1 MTFVVFASQRHC
13 WNGLSWLDIKV
24 LTPLRMTLFT
34 HYPPSRCL
42 QYIPLVL
49 SPSRKAPSLGFTTVD
64 WFSMGPSIMSDNR
77 KQVSVPCHCCR
88 SFGFVCIC
96 RKQWKVQ
103 IRTWMGRWSSRNL
116 WTICKIMRKTW
127 NLFSRAWTEG
137 ELVCNYP
144 QISCYS
150 LGTCLS
156 YPTNQM
162 FCSDLGVIL
171 IGDELSSS
179 IVIQVKYILRRS
191 WSHSRTLVFTYHDSM
206 PRRSYKG
213 KILGWSSIP
222 LRFWSILS
230 VYLLLPVWFIFSRVY
245 GFVFNFVNSMDKN
258 GTMTIDWNEWSND
271 PLLQP
276 KENNIP
282 EITLYWKHSTVR
294 RVGGR
299 GLWTSYPP
307 SREQFYFTLIW
318 VHSVSTD
325 KIPESSKL
333 WMGMLILLHR
343 LTLWMDVR
351 HQLSL
356 ISV

>member
-1 MTFVVFASQRHC
+1 MIQ
-13 WNGLSWLDIKV
+13 IK
-24 LTPLRMTLFT
+24 
-34 HYPPSRCL
+34 
-42 QYIPLVL
+42 
-49 SPSRKAPSLGFTTVD
+49 
-64 WFSMGPSIMSDNR
+64 W
-77 KQVSVPCHCCR
+77 
-88 SFGFVCIC
+88 
-96 RKQWKVQ
+96 
-103 IRTWMGRWSSRNL
+103 
-116 WTICKIMRKTW
+116 
-127 NLFSRAWTEG
+127 
-137 ELVCNYP
+137 
-144 QISCYS
+144 
-150 LGTCLS
+150 
-156 YPTNQM
+156 
-162 FCSDLGVIL
+162 
-171 IGDELSSS
+171 
-179 IVIQVKYILRRS
+179 ILRRS
-191 WSHSRTLVFTYHDSM
+191 CSLSRTLVFTYPSSM
-206 PRRSYKG
+206 QRRSYRG
-213 KILGWSSIP
+213 KILGWKCFLMILVNVVCIAIITSLIHI
-222 LRFWSILS
+222 LRSLWFWFHLFFF
-230 VYLLLPVWFIFSRVY
+230 L
-245 GFVFNFVNSMDKN
+245 NSMDKN
-258 GTMTIDWNEWSND
+258 GTMTIDRNEWSNY